1 MPKLT
6 VKEVDRAKH
15 GRHGDGE
22 GLYLLVAPT
31 GGKSWMLRVVI
42 DGKRRDIGLG
52 SATVLSLGEARDRSR
67 ELRKVTKMGGDLFAF
82 RDKDRATIP
91 TFDRAI
97 KACREARK
105 GKWTERHA
113 QAFENSLEIYAVP
126 RLGKM
131 RVDSID
137 ESDVLAVLSP
147 IWSAKPAAARKVRQ
161 FIGSVLNFAKVKHW
175 RKTGAPSEGLGEL
188 LPYQPNAGNFASMP
202 YSAVPAFVE
211 DLRIKPVTMGR
222 LALLFTILT
231 AARGGEVRTARWSHI
246 DFEAKTWTRPASLM
260 KKDRQHVVTLSSSAV
275 AVLRQAEKLR
285 TTLADT
291 LIFPGAG
298 GKPLADM
305 TLLKISKADGRGY
318 STHGF
323 RSSFSTWAAE
333 KMPTIPEA
341 VVEEAL
347 AHLVRDQV
355 VRAYRRAAFLD
366 MRRTL
371 LDAWGDFV
379 DGKSSVLRLV
389 G

>member
-6 VKEVDRAKH
+6 VKEVDRAKP
-15 GRHGDGE
+15 GRHSDGE
-22 GLYLLVAPT
+22 GLYLLVAPS
-31 GGKSWMLRVVI
+31 GGKSWMLRIVH
-42 DGKRRDIGLG
+42 DGRRRDLGLG
-52 SATVLSLGEARDRSR
+52 SATILSLAEARDRSR
-67 ELRKVTKMGGDLFAF
+67 GLRKATKLGGDPIAV
-82 RDKDRATIP
+82 RDKERTTIP

-97 KACREARK
+97 TACLEARK
-105 GKWTERHA
+105 GKWSERHA
-113 QAFENSLEIYAVP
+113 KAFESALGLYAVP

-161 FIGSVLNFAKVKHW
+161 YLGSVLNFAKVKHW
-175 RKTGAPSEGLGEL
+175 RTTGAPREGLGEL
-188 LPYQPNAGNFASMP
+188 LPSQPDAGNFASMP

-211 DLRIKPVTMGR
+211 DLRGKPVTMGR

-246 DFEAKTWTRPASLM
+246 DLEGKTWTRPASLM
-260 KKDRQHVVTLSSSAV
+260 KKDRQHVVTLSSSAI

-285 TTLADT
+285 TTLADA

-379 DGKSSVLRLV
+379 DGKRNVLRLV

>member
-6 VKEVDRAKH
+6 VKEVDRAKP
-15 GRHGDGE
+15 GRHSDGE

-31 GGKSWMLRVVI
+31 GGKSWMLRVQI
-42 DGKRRDIGLG
+42 DGRRRDIGLG
-52 SATVLSLGEARDRSR
+52 SATVLSLAEARDRSR
-67 ELRKVTKMGGDLFAF
+67 DLRKAAKFGGDPIAV
-82 RDKDRATIP
+82 RDKERATIP

-97 KACREARK
+97 TACLKARN
-105 GKWTERHA
+105 GKWSDRHA
-113 QAFENSLEIYAVP
+113 QAFESSLNLYAVP

-147 IWSAKPAAARKVRQ
+147 IWSAKPSAARKVRQ
-161 FIGSVLNFAKVKHW
+161 YIGSVLNFAKVKHW
-175 RKTGAPSEGLGEL
+175 RKTGAPSEGLREL
-188 LPYQPNAGNFASMP
+188 LPKQPDAGNFASMP
-202 YSAVPAFVE
+202 YSSVPAFVE
-211 DLRIKPVTMGR
+211 ELRSRPVTMGR
-222 LALLFTILT
+222 LALIFTVLT
-231 AARGGEVRTARWSHI
+231 AARGGETRTARWSHI
-246 DFEAKTWTRPASLM
+246 DLEAKTWTRPSSLM

-275 AVLRQAEKLR
+275 AVLGQAESLR
-285 TTLADT
+285 TTDADA
-291 LIFPGAG
+291 LVFPGAG

-318 STHGF
+318 TTHGF

-333 KMPTIPEA
+333 KMPTMPEA

-371 LDAWGDFV
+371 LDAWGSFV
-379 DGKSSVLRLV
+379 DGQSNVLRLV